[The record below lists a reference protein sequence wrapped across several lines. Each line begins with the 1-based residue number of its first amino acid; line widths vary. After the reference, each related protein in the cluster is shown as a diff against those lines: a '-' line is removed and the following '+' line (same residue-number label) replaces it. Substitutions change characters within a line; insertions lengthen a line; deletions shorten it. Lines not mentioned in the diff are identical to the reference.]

1 MNFLKRSACIAVL
14 IAMGLPTTVQAN
26 DVVTLPTIKIMAES
40 ELREEVGFIP
50 FQEDEKVREA
60 LQHHIYKVHSDMQN
74 AGVDEGITTVN
85 YQPQMTALDFSQLSP
100 LLEQHIL
107 AVARG
112 LQSSDPTSGL
122 FKMLEPLNID
132 RNNIMGIRDGTIRI
146 NMDDILKLQKQ
157 IEDGLRGQQNQ
168 FFIP

>member
-1 MNFLKRSACIAVL
+1 MNFLKRSVFIAVFAA
-14 IAMGLPTTVQAN
+14 IGIPTAQA
-26 DVVTLPTIKIMAES
+26 DEVVTLPTIRIMAES

-60 LQHHIYKVHSDMQN
+60 LQHQIYKAHSDIQN
-74 AGVDEGITTVN
+74 AGVKEGVTTVN
-85 YQPQMTALDFSQLSP
+85 YQQKMEEPDSSQLSP
-100 LLEQHIL
+100 LLEQHVL
-107 AVARG
+107 AVAQG

-132 RNNIMGIRDGTIRI
+132 RNNIIGIRDGSIKI
-146 NMDDILKLQKQ
+146 NMDDILKLQQQ
-157 IEDGLRGQQNQ
+157 IQDGLKGPKNQ